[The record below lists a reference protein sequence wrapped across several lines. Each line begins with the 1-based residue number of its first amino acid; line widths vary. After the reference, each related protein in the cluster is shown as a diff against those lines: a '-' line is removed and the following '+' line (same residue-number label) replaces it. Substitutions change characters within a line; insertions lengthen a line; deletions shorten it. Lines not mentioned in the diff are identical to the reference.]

1 MGMVQPK
8 TSGSPVSL
16 LDPSSPAFP
25 AGNGFFR
32 TARSRGPVGLDGPVG
47 HRAVAQVGTGVAV
60 PAAAPAQGPA
70 ASVKPPPVTKPFEY
84 PPFLDEDTD
93 EQGVRRRIKL
103 NVEVL
108 RNGFLDGN
116 SGHAKTTSSGL
127 PEASITYEW
136 SEGKPKKVISYS
148 LHWTGTLIIQTN
160 YPSGLK
166 ATDRSA
172 YGRGTGPDVA
182 NGNVSLGFHES
193 CHRSDFL
200 AYVERSLAV
209 AAGGKPDAYV
219 LPESQPSVT
228 ISWNYMKFPTFG
240 GKLGQTVAEFEQASN
255 AFKRA
260 IKNWDEDM
268 GRFSDR
274 CTDQF
279 GTAKKKVR
287 R

>member
-1 MGMVQPK
+1 MGMAQPK
-8 TSGSPVSL
+8 TTASRQSSP
-16 LDPSSPAFP
+16 DPNAPAFP

-32 TARSRGPVGLDGPVG
+32 SARGRGPMGLDGPAG
-47 HRAVAQVGTGVAV
+47 HRAVAQVGTGVAA
-60 PAAAPAQGPA
+60 PAPAQAAATPA
-70 ASVKPPPVTKPFEY
+70 RPPPRTEPVEY
-84 PPFLDEDTD
+84 PPFMEEDTD

-103 NVEVL
+103 NLEVL
-108 RNGFLDGN
+108 RDGYLEGN

-127 PEASITYEW
+127 PEVSIDYGW
-136 SEGKPKKVISYS
+136 SEGKTKKVTSYS
-148 LHWTGTLIIQTN
+148 LEWTGTLIIQTN

-166 ATDRSA
+166 ASDRSA
-172 YGRGTGPDVA
+172 YGRGTGPDVST
-182 NGNVSLGFHES
+182 GNVSLGFHEA

-209 AAGGKPDAYV
+209 AAGRAPEAYV
-219 LPESQPSVT
+219 LPDSQPAVT
-228 ISWNYMKFPTFG
+228 IKWNYMKFPTFG
-240 GKLGQTVAEFEQASN
+240 GKVGQTVTEFVQAKN
-255 AFKRA
+255 AFERA

-279 GTAKKKVR
+279 GTAKQKGR